1 MADSFQLKA
10 IITAVDHLTGPMKGM
25 QRELKGFQKE
35 MGSLAL
41 GATAAGTAILG
52 ALALPVNSAM
62 GFESKMAD
70 IRKVVD
76 GLDDKKAFA
85 RMSDD
90 ILTLSTQLPMAAE
103 GIAEI
108 VAAGGQAGIA
118 RSDLMQFANDAV
130 KMGVA
135 FDTTAEESGQM
146 MAQWRTAFKL
156 TQDDVVVLADK
167 INYLGNTGP
176 ANAKKISEIVTRI
189 GPLGSV
195 AGVASGEIAAM
206 GATIAGMGVESEIA
220 STGIKNFM
228 LSLTAG
234 NSATKA
240 QKQALAFLKL
250 NPKQLAEDMQKD
262 SRGAMLKVLDS
273 LAKVPKAKQAAVMNA
288 LFGKESL
295 GAIAP
300 LLTNLDLLRTN
311 FNRVAD
317 AQEYGGSMQKEY
329 ASRAATTEN
338 QLVLLK
344 NSINAI
350 SVTLGDTFLPAVNE
364 GAEAIMPYLEEVR
377 AFVRANPELVQ
388 SAAKFAAALLAVG
401 VSVGS
406 LSRAVKILNSVIN
419 LSPAKLAITALAAG
433 AMLIIQNW
441 DDVAPVVKEVWNEL
455 DRVVQQLGGWESALK
470 SVAAISALYI
480 GVKMVT
486 NIQAAIS
493 TQKQWTAAAGATGS
507 VLRGLGKISLIA
519 GLVELGLMAQK
530 FEKEHPW
537 LIKNFAADALNS
549 GFGLNKKMDEWGKDL
564 HDFVY
569 EKTGWQMP
577 RGDSYVSPTPLT
589 EPVLPK
595 IFLANQGNQSPML
608 QGNYLDSVTSPIIKP
623 VEPLVP
629 SVFPPTKQPVLDR
642 AVAPTAQRS
651 ELKVTFENAPQGM
664 RIKEIPKNADPLMKI
679 THDVGY
685 SPFSTTR

>member
-10 IITAVDHLTGPMKGM
+10 IITAVDQLTGPMKGM

-41 GATAAGTAILG
+41 GAAAAGTAILG
-52 ALALPVNSAM
+52 ALALPVNAAI

-85 RMSDD
+85 QMSDD

-135 FDTTAEESGQM
+135 FDTTAEDSGQM

-176 ANAKKISEIVTRI
+176 ANAKKISDIVTRI
-189 GPLGSV
+189 GPLGGV

-240 QKQALAFLKL
+240 QKQALSFLKL

-295 GAIAP
+295 SAIAP

-317 AQEYGGSMQKEY
+317 TQEYGGSMQKEY

-344 NSINAI
+344 NSVNAI

-364 GAEAIMPYLEEVR
+364 AAKAVMPYLEQLR
-377 AFVRANPELVQ
+377 KFVRANPELVQ
-388 SAAKFAAALLAVG
+388 SAAKFGAALLGVG
-401 VSVGS
+401 VSIGV
-406 LSRAVKILNSVIN
+406 LSRAIKVLNTVIN
-419 LSPAKLAITALAAG
+419 LSPAKVAIAALAAG

-441 DDVAPVVKEVWNEL
+441 DDVGPVIKEVWHEL
-455 DRVVQQLGGWESALK
+455 DRVVQQLGGWETAIK
-470 SVAAISALYI
+470 AVAAISAVYI
-480 GVKMVT
+480 GINMVT
-486 NIQAAIS
+486 NLQTAIA
-493 TQKQWTAAAGATGS
+493 TQKQWTAAAGATGG
-507 VLRGLGKISLIA
+507 VLKSLGKISLIG

-537 LIKNFAADALNS
+537 LIKNFAADTLNS
-549 GFGLNKKMDEWGKDL
+549 GFGLNDKMDEWGKDF
-564 HDFVY
+564 HDFVFD
-569 EKTGWQMP
+569 KTGWQMP
-577 RGDSYVSPTPLT
+577 RGDSYISTKPLT
-589 EPVLPK
+589 APVPPKVFLP
-595 IFLANQGNQSPML
+595 NQGNQLPIQ
-608 QGNYLDSVTSPIIKP
+608 QGKYLDSVTSP
-623 VEPLVP
+623 V
-629 SVFPPTKQPVLDR
+629 T
-642 AVAPTAQRS
+642 QRG
-651 ELKVTFENAPQGM
+651 EIKVTFENAPPGM
-664 RIKEIPKNADPLMKI
+664 RVLDIPKVGNPLMNI

-685 SPFSTTR
+685 SPFRNK

>member
-10 IITAVDHLTGPMKGM
+10 IITAVDQLSGPLKGM

-35 MGSLAL
+35 MAGLSL
-41 GATAAGTAILG
+41 GAAAAGTAILG
-52 ALALPVNSAM
+52 ALAMPVNSAM

-85 RMSDD
+85 AMSDD
-90 ILTLSTQLPMAAE
+90 ILALSTQLPMAAE

-118 RSDLMQFANDAV
+118 REDLMQFANDAV

-135 FDTTAEESGQM
+135 FDTTAEDSGQM

-176 ANAKKISEIVTRI
+176 ANAKKISDIVTRI
-189 GPLGSV
+189 GPLGGV

-240 QKQALAFLKL
+240 QKNAMAFLKL
-250 NPKQLAEDMQKD
+250 NPAKLAADMQKD

-295 GAIAP
+295 SAIAP

-311 FNRVAD
+311 FQRVAD

-338 QLVLLK
+338 QLTLLK

-350 SVTLGDTFLPAVNE
+350 SVTLGDTFLPAIND
-364 GAEAIMPYLEEVR
+364 GAEAIMPYLENVR
-377 AFVRANPELVQ
+377 TFVRANPELVQ
-388 SAAKFAAALLAVG
+388 TVAKLGAALLVVG

-406 LSRAVKILNSVIN
+406 LSRAIKILNSVIN
-419 LSPAKLAITALAAG
+419 LSPAKLAIAALVAG
-433 AMLIIQNW
+433 AMLIIENW
-441 DDVAPVVKEVWNEL
+441 DDVAPVIKGVWQEV
-455 DRVVQQLGGWESALK
+455 DKVAQAMGGWETVLG
-470 SVAAISALYI
+470 
-480 GVKMVT
+480 GVSMYM
-486 NIQAAIS
+486 
-493 TQKQWTAAAGATGS
+493 AGAFTLKTLGS
-507 VLRGLGKISLIA
+507 LRTALTLATQLSGVLGKIAMLGATTVQIA
-519 GLVELGLMAQK
+519 VAIYM
-530 FEKEHPW
+530 FEQLKE
-537 LIKNFAADALNS
+537 IADAAKEADHTDSFWDSLKNRWNAGGWYNNKQQRELMTGQDTRENYRPAVPLN
-549 GFGLNKKMDEWGKDL
+549 
-564 HDFVY
+564 
-569 EKTGWQMP
+569 QP
-577 RGDSYVSPTPLT
+577 R
-589 EPVLPK
+589 
-595 IFLANQGNQSPML
+595 
-608 QGNYLDSVTSPIIKP
+608 
-623 VEPLVP
+623 
-629 SVFPPTKQPVLDR
+629 VLDR
-642 AVAPTAQRS
+642 AAAPASQRS
-651 ELKVTFENAPQGM
+651 ELKVTFDNAPQGM
-664 RIKEIPKNADPLMKI
+664 RVTDIPARGDPLMKVS
-679 THDVGY
+679 HDVGY
-685 SPFSTTR
+685 SPFKTSR

>member
-10 IITAVDHLTGPMKGM
+10 IITAVDQLTGPMKGM

-41 GATAAGTAILG
+41 GAVAAGTAILG
-52 ALALPVNSAM
+52 ALALPVNAAI

-85 RMSDD
+85 QMSDD

-176 ANAKKISEIVTRI
+176 ANAAKISEIVTRI

-295 GAIAP
+295 SAIAP

-344 NSINAI
+344 NSVNAI

-364 GAEAIMPYLEEVR
+364 AAKAVMPYLEQLR
-377 AFVRANPELVQ
+377 TFVRANPELVQ
-388 SAAKFAAALLAVG
+388 SAAKFGAALLGVG
-401 VSVGS
+401 VSIGV
-406 LSRAVKILNSVIN
+406 LSRAIKILNTVIN

-441 DDVAPVVKEVWNEL
+441 DDVAPVIKAAWGEV
-455 DRVVQQLGGWESALK
+455 DKVAQAFGGWETVLGGVGLYMTGVFTVKTLGTLRTALTLATQL
-470 SVAAISALYI
+470 S
-480 GVKMVT
+480 GV
-486 NIQAAIS
+486 
-493 TQKQWTAAAGATGS
+493 
-507 VLRGLGKISLIA
+507 LGKIATLGATTVQIA
-519 GLVELGLMAQK
+519 VAIYM
-530 FEKEHPW
+530 FEQLKE
-537 LIKNFAADALNS
+537 IADAAKEADHTDSFWQSLKNRWNA
-549 GFGLNKKMDEWGKDL
+549 GGWYNNKQQVQQRDML
-564 HDFVY
+564 
-569 EKTGWQMP
+569 TGQTT
-577 RGDSYVSPTPLT
+577 RDNFSLSPPL
-589 EPVLPK
+589 L
-595 IFLANQGNQSPML
+595 NQG
-608 QGNYLDSVTSPIIKP
+608 
-623 VEPLVP
+623 
-629 SVFPPTKQPVLDR
+629 PVLDR
-642 AVAPTAQRS
+642 AAAPAAQRS
-651 ELKVTFENAPQGM
+651 ELKVTFDNAPPGM
-664 RIKEIPKNADPLMKI
+664 RVLDIPKSGNPLMDV

-685 SPFSTTR
+685 SPFRTPR

>member
-10 IITAVDHLTGPMKGM
+10 IITAVDQLTGPMKGM

-41 GATAAGTAILG
+41 GAAAAGTAILG
-52 ALALPVNSAM
+52 ALALPVNAAI

-85 RMSDD
+85 QMSDD

-135 FDTTAEESGQM
+135 FDTTAEDSGQM

-176 ANAKKISEIVTRI
+176 ANAKKISDIVTRI
-189 GPLGSV
+189 GPLGGV

-234 NSATKA
+234 KSATKS
-240 QKQALAFLKL
+240 QKEALRALRISPTKL
-250 NPKQLAEDMQKD
+250 AAEMQKD
-262 SRGAMLKVLDS
+262 SKTAILKVLDS
-273 LAKVPKAKQAAVMNA
+273 LSKVSATDRPQILTQ
-288 LFGKESL
+288 LFGKESI

-300 LLTNLDLLRTN
+300 LLTNMDLLRTN

-344 NSINAI
+344 NSVNAI
-350 SVTLGDTFLPAVNE
+350 SVTLGDTFLPAINE
-364 GAEAIMPYLEEVR
+364 AAKAVMPYLEQLR
-377 AFVRANPELVQ
+377 TFVRANPELVQ
-388 SAAKFAAALLAVG
+388 SAAKFGAALLGVG
-401 VSVGS
+401 VSIGV
-406 LSRAVKILNSVIN
+406 LSRAIKILNSVIN

-433 AMLIIQNW
+433 AMLIIENW
-441 DDVAPVVKEVWNEL
+441 DEVGPVIKAAWVEVDKVA
-455 DRVVQQLGGWESALK
+455 QAMGGWETVIK
-470 SVAAISALYI
+470 
-480 GVKMVT
+480 GVGLVM
-486 NIQAAIS
+486 
-493 TQKQWTAAAGATGS
+493 AGAFTVKTIGALQQS
-507 VLRGLGKISLIA
+507 VLLATQLSGLLGKISKMGAMTLTIGVAVSLFKELQDLDKNASEA
-519 GLVELGLMAQK
+519 GIDAGSFLVQKMQSKERERGYNGFMPRLKELLGIEQTVPEGRYQPAIPLYRPGPALERISSPVAQK
-530 FEKEHPW
+530 
-537 LIKNFAADALNS
+537 
-549 GFGLNKKMDEWGKDL
+549 
-564 HDFVY
+564 
-569 EKTGWQMP
+569 
-577 RGDSYVSPTPLT
+577 
-589 EPVLPK
+589 
-595 IFLANQGNQSPML
+595 
-608 QGNYLDSVTSPIIKP
+608 
-623 VEPLVP
+623 
-629 SVFPPTKQPVLDR
+629 
-642 AVAPTAQRS
+642 S
-651 ELKVTFENAPQGM
+651 ELKVTFDNAPQGM
-664 RIKEIPKNADPLMKI
+664 RVLDVPRTGNPLMNI
-679 THDVGY
+679 SHDVGY
-685 SPFSTTR
+685 SPFRNNKQ

>member
-10 IITAVDHLTGPMKGM
+10 IITAVDQLTGPMKGM

-41 GATAAGTAILG
+41 GAAAAGTAILG
-52 ALALPVNSAM
+52 ALALPVNAAI

-85 RMSDD
+85 QMSDD

-176 ANAKKISEIVTRI
+176 ANAAKISEIVTRI

-262 SRGAMLKVLDS
+262 SRGAMLRVLDS

-295 GAIAP
+295 SAIAP

-317 AQEYGGSMQKEY
+317 SQEYGGSMQKEY

-344 NSINAI
+344 NSVNAI

-364 GAEAIMPYLEEVR
+364 AAKAVMPYLEQLR
-377 AFVRANPELVQ
+377 TFVRANPELVQ
-388 SAAKFAAALLAVG
+388 SAAKFGAALLGVG
-401 VSVGS
+401 VSIGV
-406 LSRAVKILNSVIN
+406 LSRAIKILNTVIN

-441 DDVAPVVKEVWNEL
+441 DDVALVIKAAWVEV
-455 DRVVQQLGGWESALK
+455 DKVAQAMGGWETVIK
-470 SVAAISALYI
+470 
-480 GVKMVT
+480 GVGLVM
-486 NIQAAIS
+486 
-493 TQKQWTAAAGATGS
+493 AGAFTVKTIGALQQS
-507 VLRGLGKISLIA
+507 VLLASQLSGLLGKISKMGAMTLTIGVAVSLFKELQDLDKNASEA
-519 GLVELGLMAQK
+519 GMDAGSFLVQKMQGKERERGYNGFMPRLKELLGIEQTVPEGRYQPAIPLSRPGPALERISSPVAQK
-530 FEKEHPW
+530 
-537 LIKNFAADALNS
+537 
-549 GFGLNKKMDEWGKDL
+549 
-564 HDFVY
+564 
-569 EKTGWQMP
+569 
-577 RGDSYVSPTPLT
+577 
-589 EPVLPK
+589 
-595 IFLANQGNQSPML
+595 
-608 QGNYLDSVTSPIIKP
+608 
-623 VEPLVP
+623 
-629 SVFPPTKQPVLDR
+629 
-642 AVAPTAQRS
+642 S
-651 ELKVTFENAPQGM
+651 ELKVTFDNAPQGM
-664 RIKEIPKNADPLMKI
+664 RVLDVPRTGNPLMNI
-679 THDVGY
+679 SHDVGY
-685 SPFSTTR
+685 SPFRNNKQ

>member
-10 IITAVDHLTGPMKGM
+10 IITAVDQLTGPIKGM

-41 GATAAGTAILG
+41 GAAAAGTAILG
-52 ALALPVNSAM
+52 ALALPVNAAI

-85 RMSDD
+85 QMSDD

-135 FDTTAEESGQM
+135 FDTTAEDSGQM

-176 ANAKKISEIVTRI
+176 ANAKKISDIVTRI
-189 GPLGSV
+189 GPLGGV

-250 NPKQLAEDMQKD
+250 NPKKLAEDMQKD

-295 GAIAP
+295 SAIAP

-344 NSINAI
+344 NSVNAI
-350 SVTLGDTFLPAVNE
+350 SVTLGDTFLPAINE
-364 GAEAIMPYLEEVR
+364 AAKAVMPYLEQLR
-377 AFVRANPELVQ
+377 TFVRANPELVQ
-388 SAAKFAAALLAVG
+388 SAAKFGAALLGVG
-401 VSVGS
+401 VSIGV
-406 LSRAVKILNSVIN
+406 LSRAIKILNTVIN

-441 DDVAPVVKEVWNEL
+441 DDVAPVIKAAWVEV
-455 DRVVQQLGGWESALK
+455 DKVAQAFGGWETVLGGVGLYMTGVFTVKTLGTLRTALTLATQL
-470 SVAAISALYI
+470 S
-480 GVKMVT
+480 GV
-486 NIQAAIS
+486 
-493 TQKQWTAAAGATGS
+493 
-507 VLRGLGKISLIA
+507 LGKIATLGATTVQIA
-519 GLVELGLMAQK
+519 VAIYM
-530 FEKEHPW
+530 FEQLKE
-537 LIKNFAADALNS
+537 IADAAKEADHTDSFWQSLKNRWNA
-549 GFGLNKKMDEWGKDL
+549 GGWYNNKQQVQQRDML
-564 HDFVY
+564 
-569 EKTGWQMP
+569 TGQTT
-577 RGDSYVSPTPLT
+577 RDNFSLSPPL
-589 EPVLPK
+589 L
-595 IFLANQGNQSPML
+595 NQG
-608 QGNYLDSVTSPIIKP
+608 
-623 VEPLVP
+623 
-629 SVFPPTKQPVLDR
+629 PVLDR
-642 AVAPTAQRS
+642 AAAPAAQRS
-651 ELKVTFENAPQGM
+651 ELKVTFDNAPPGM
-664 RIKEIPKNADPLMKI
+664 RVLDIPKSGNPLMDV

-685 SPFSTTR
+685 SPFRTPR

>member
-10 IITAVDHLTGPMKGM
+10 IITAVDQLSGPLKGM

-35 MGSLAL
+35 MAGLAI
-41 GATAAGTAILG
+41 GAAAAGTAVLG
-52 ALALPVNSAM
+52 ALALPVNAAI

-85 RMSDD
+85 QMSDD

-118 RSDLMQFANDAV
+118 RGDLMQFANDAV

-156 TQDDVVVLADK
+156 TQEDVVVLADK

-176 ANAKKISEIVTRI
+176 ANAKKISDIVTRI
-189 GPLGSV
+189 GPLGGV

-234 NSATKA
+234 KSATKS
-240 QKQALAFLKL
+240 QKRAMAFLKL
-250 NPKQLAEDMQKD
+250 NPAQLAADMQKD
-262 SRGAMLKVLDS
+262 SRAAMLKVLDS
-273 LAKVPKAKQAAVMNA
+273 LAKVPKAKQASVMNA

-344 NSINAI
+344 NSVNAI
-350 SVTLGDTFLPAVNE
+350 SVTLGDTFLPAINE
-364 GAEAIMPYLEEVR
+364 AAEAVMPYLEQLR
-377 AFVRANPELVQ
+377 TFVRANPELVQ
-388 SAAKFAAALLAVG
+388 SAAKFGAALLAVG
-401 VSVGS
+401 VSIGS

-419 LSPAKLAITALAAG
+419 LSPAKVAIAALVAG
-433 AMLIIQNW
+433 AMLIIENW
-441 DDVAPVVKEVWNEL
+441 DDVAPVIKAVWQEIDNVAQEM
-455 DRVVQQLGGWESALK
+455 GGWETVIEGVGLVMAGSFTVRTIGAL
-470 SVAAISALYI
+470 
-480 GVKMVT
+480 
-486 NIQAAIS
+486 Q
-493 TQKQWTAAAGATGS
+493 QS
-507 VLRGLGKISLIA
+507 VLLAGRLSVLLAGRLSGLLGKIGRMGAMTLTIGVAVSLFK
-519 GLVELGLMAQK
+519 EL
-530 FEKEHPW
+530 
-537 LIKNFAADALNS
+537 
-549 GFGLNKKMDEWGKDL
+549 KDL
-564 HDFVY
+564 EQGAKDAGMDAGAFAVQKLQTKERERGY
-569 EKTGWQMP
+569 NGFIP
-577 RGDSYVSPTPLT
+577 RLKELLGMDTPIPQGRYQPYVPLT
-589 EPVLPK
+589 RRSGVLERAAP
-595 IFLANQGNQSPML
+595 
-608 QGNYLDSVTSPIIKP
+608 
-623 VEPLVP
+623 P
-629 SVFPPTKQPVLDR
+629 ST
-642 AVAPTAQRS
+642 QRS

-664 RIKEIPKNADPLMKI
+664 RVLDIPKTGNPLMNI

-685 SPFSTTR
+685 SPFSNK

>member
-10 IITAVDHLTGPMKGM
+10 IITAVDQLTGPMKGM

-41 GATAAGTAILG
+41 GAAAAGTAILG
-52 ALALPVNSAM
+52 ALALPVNAAI

-85 RMSDD
+85 QMSDD

-176 ANAKKISEIVTRI
+176 ANAKKISDIVTRI
-189 GPLGSV
+189 GPLGGV

-234 NSATKA
+234 NSATKS

-250 NPKQLAEDMQKD
+250 NPKKLAEDMQKD
-262 SRGAMLKVLDS
+262 SRGAILKVLDS

-295 GAIAP
+295 SAIAP

-311 FNRVAD
+311 FARVAD

-344 NSINAI
+344 NSVNAI
-350 SVTLGDTFLPAVNE
+350 SVTLGDTFLPAINE
-364 GAEAIMPYLEEVR
+364 AAEAVMPYLEQLR
-377 AFVRANPELVQ
+377 TFVRANPELVQ
-388 SAAKFAAALLAVG
+388 SAAKFGAALLGVG
-401 VSVGS
+401 VSIGV
-406 LSRAVKILNSVIN
+406 LSRAIKVLNTAFN
-419 LSPAKLAITALAAG
+419 LSPAKIAIAALAAG

-441 DDVAPVVKEVWNEL
+441 DDVAPVIKAVWNEL
-455 DRVVQQLGGWESALK
+455 DRVVQQLGGWESAIK
-470 SVAAISALYI
+470 AIAAISALYI

-486 NIQAAIS
+486 NIQTAIA
-493 TQKQWTAAAGATGS
+493 TQKQWTAAAGATGNA
-507 VLRGLGKISLIA
+507 LKGLGKISLIA
-519 GLVELGLMAQK
+519 GLVELGLLAQE

-537 LIKNFAADALNS
+537 LIKNFASDALNS
-549 GFGLNKKMDEWGKDL
+549 GFGLNDKMGEWGKDL
-564 HDFVY
+564 HDFVF

-577 RGDSYVSPTPLT
+577 RGDSYISTAPLT
-589 EPVLPK
+589 APVPPKVFRANQGDRIPMQPGGIYPPVLP
-595 IFLANQGNQSPML
+595 
-608 QGNYLDSVTSPIIKP
+608 
-623 VEPLVP
+623 
-629 SVFPPTKQPVLDR
+629 QPGKYLDR
-642 AVAPTAQRS
+642 AISPSTQRG
-651 ELKVTFENAPQGM
+651 ELKVTFDNAPQGM
-664 RIKEIPKNADPLMKI
+664 RVQEIPKSGDPLMKI
-679 THDVGY
+679 SHDVGY
-685 SPFSTTR
+685 SPFSTPR

>member
-10 IITAVDHLTGPMKGM
+10 IITAVDQLSGPLKGM

-35 MGSLAL
+35 MAGLAI
-41 GATAAGTAILG
+41 GAAAAGTAVLG
-52 ALALPVNSAM
+52 ALALPVNAAI

-85 RMSDD
+85 QMSDD
-90 ILTLSTQLPMAAE
+90 ILALSTQLPMAAE

-156 TQDDVVVLADK
+156 TQEDVVVLADK

-176 ANAKKISEIVTRI
+176 ANAKKISDIVTRI
-189 GPLGSV
+189 GPLGGV

-240 QKQALAFLKL
+240 QKQAMAFLKL
-250 NPKQLAEDMQKD
+250 NPRKLAEDMQKD

-295 GAIAP
+295 SAIAP

-311 FNRVAD
+311 FDRVAD

-344 NSINAI
+344 NSVNAI
-350 SVTLGDTFLPAVNE
+350 SVTLGETFLPAINE
-364 GAEAIMPYLEEVR
+364 AALAVMPYLEQVR

-388 SAAKFAAALLAVG
+388 SAAKFGAALLAVG
-401 VSVGS
+401 VSIGS

-419 LSPAKLAITALAAG
+419 LSPAKVAIAALVAG
-433 AMLIIQNW
+433 AMLIIENW
-441 DDVAPVVKEVWNEL
+441 DDVAPVIKAVWQEVDN
-455 DRVVQQLGGWESALK
+455 VAQAMGGWDTVIEGIGLVMAGSFTVRTIGAL
-470 SVAAISALYI
+470 
-480 GVKMVT
+480 
-486 NIQAAIS
+486 Q
-493 TQKQWTAAAGATGS
+493 QS
-507 VLRGLGKISLIA
+507 VLLAGRLSGLLGKIGRMGAMTLTIGVAVSL
-519 GLVELGLMAQK
+519 
-530 FEKEHPW
+530 FKE
-537 LIKNFAADALNS
+537 F
-549 GFGLNKKMDEWGKDL
+549 KDL
-564 HDFVY
+564 EQGAKDAGMD
-569 EKTGWQMP
+569 TGAFAVQKLQTKERERGYNGFIP
-577 RGDSYVSPTPLT
+577 RLKELLGMDTPIPQGRYQPYVPLT
-589 EPVLPK
+589 VL
-595 IFLANQGNQSPML
+595 
-608 QGNYLDSVTSPIIKP
+608 
-623 VEPLVP
+623 E
-629 SVFPPTKQPVLDR
+629 R
-642 AVAPTAQRS
+642 AVPPSTQRS

-664 RIKEIPKNADPLMKI
+664 RVLDIPKTGNPLMNI

-685 SPFSTTR
+685 SPFSNK

>member
-10 IITAVDHLTGPMKGM
+10 IITAVDQLSGPLKGM

-35 MGSLAL
+35 MTGLAI
-41 GATAAGTAILG
+41 GAAAAGTAVLG
-52 ALALPVNSAM
+52 ALALPVNAAI

-85 RMSDD
+85 QMSDD

-118 RSDLMQFANDAV
+118 RGDLMQFANDAV

-156 TQDDVVVLADK
+156 TQEDVVVLADK

-176 ANAKKISEIVTRI
+176 ANAKKISDIVTRI
-189 GPLGSV
+189 GPLGGV

-240 QKQALAFLKL
+240 QKQAMAFLKL
-250 NPKQLAEDMQKD
+250 NPRKLAEDMQKD

-295 GAIAP
+295 SAIAP

-311 FNRVAD
+311 FERVTD

-344 NSINAI
+344 NSVNAI
-350 SVTLGDTFLPAVNE
+350 SVTLGDTFLPAINE
-364 GAEAIMPYLEEVR
+364 AAEAVMPYLEQLR
-377 AFVRANPELVQ
+377 TFVRANPELVQ
-388 SAAKFAAALLAVG
+388 SAAKFGAALLAVG
-401 VSVGS
+401 VSIGS

-419 LSPAKLAITALAAG
+419 LSPAKVAIAALVAG
-433 AMLIIQNW
+433 AMLIIENW
-441 DDVAPVVKEVWNEL
+441 DDVAPVIKAVWQEIDNVAQEM
-455 DRVVQQLGGWESALK
+455 GGWETVIEGVGLVMAGSFTVRTIGAL
-470 SVAAISALYI
+470 
-480 GVKMVT
+480 
-486 NIQAAIS
+486 Q
-493 TQKQWTAAAGATGS
+493 QS
-507 VLRGLGKISLIA
+507 VLLAGRLSGLLAGRLSGLLGKIGRMGAMTLTIGVAVSLFK
-519 GLVELGLMAQK
+519 EL
-530 FEKEHPW
+530 
-537 LIKNFAADALNS
+537 
-549 GFGLNKKMDEWGKDL
+549 KDL
-564 HDFVY
+564 EQGAKDAGMDAGAFAVQKLQTKERERGY
-569 EKTGWQMP
+569 NGFIP
-577 RGDSYVSPTPLT
+577 RLKELLGMDTPIPQGRYQPYVPLT
-589 EPVLPK
+589 RRSGVLERAAP
-595 IFLANQGNQSPML
+595 
-608 QGNYLDSVTSPIIKP
+608 
-623 VEPLVP
+623 P
-629 SVFPPTKQPVLDR
+629 ST
-642 AVAPTAQRS
+642 QRS

-664 RIKEIPKNADPLMKI
+664 RVLDIPKTGNPLMNI

-685 SPFSTTR
+685 SPFSNK

>member
-10 IITAVDHLTGPMKGM
+10 IITAVDQLTGPMKGM
-25 QRELKGFQKE
+25 QRELKGFQKD

-41 GATAAGTAILG
+41 GAAAAGTAILG
-52 ALALPVNSAM
+52 ALALPVNAAI

-85 RMSDD
+85 QMSDD

-135 FDTTAEESGQM
+135 FDTTAEDSGQM

-176 ANAKKISEIVTRI
+176 ANAKKISDIVTRI
-189 GPLGSV
+189 GPLGGV

-250 NPKQLAEDMQKD
+250 NPKKLAEDMQKD

-295 GAIAP
+295 SAIAP

-344 NSINAI
+344 NSVNAI

-364 GAEAIMPYLEEVR
+364 AAKAVMPYLEQLR
-377 AFVRANPELVQ
+377 TFVRANPELVQ
-388 SAAKFAAALLAVG
+388 SAAKFGAALLGVG
-401 VSVGS
+401 VSIGV
-406 LSRAVKILNSVIN
+406 LSRAIKILNTVIN

-441 DDVAPVVKEVWNEL
+441 DDVAPVIKAAWVEV
-455 DRVVQQLGGWESALK
+455 DKVAQAFGGWETVLGGVGLYMTGAFTVKTIGSLRTALTLATQL
-470 SVAAISALYI
+470 S
-480 GVKMVT
+480 GV
-486 NIQAAIS
+486 
-493 TQKQWTAAAGATGS
+493 
-507 VLRGLGKISLIA
+507 LGKIATLGATTVQIA
-519 GLVELGLMAQK
+519 VAIYM
-530 FEKEHPW
+530 FEQLKE
-537 LIKNFAADALNS
+537 IADAAKEADHTDSFWQSLKNRWNAGGWYS
-549 GFGLNKKMDEWGKDL
+549 NKQQVQQRDML
-564 HDFVY
+564 
-569 EKTGWQMP
+569 TGQTT
-577 RGDSYVSPTPLT
+577 RDNFSLSPPL
-589 EPVLPK
+589 LS
-595 IFLANQGNQSPML
+595 QG
-608 QGNYLDSVTSPIIKP
+608 
-623 VEPLVP
+623 
-629 SVFPPTKQPVLDR
+629 PVLDR
-642 AVAPTAQRS
+642 AAAPAAQRS
-651 ELKVTFENAPQGM
+651 ELKVTFDNAPPGM
-664 RIKEIPKNADPLMKI
+664 RVLDIPKSGNPMMDV

-685 SPFSTTR
+685 SPFRTPR